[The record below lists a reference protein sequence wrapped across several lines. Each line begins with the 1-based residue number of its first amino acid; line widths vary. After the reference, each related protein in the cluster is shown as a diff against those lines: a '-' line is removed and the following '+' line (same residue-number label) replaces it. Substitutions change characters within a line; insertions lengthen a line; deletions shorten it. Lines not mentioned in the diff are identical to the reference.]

1 MMAQDAEGAGAMKS
15 LIERADTTW
24 QSVGTAL
31 SRVEFYV
38 QLGIV
43 ALAVVVGWILG
54 AYILKHVRLF
64 RDEPDTGMLEDM
76 RWTFYRARALVQPVT
91 AAIVL
96 GIATMISE
104 FAIGS
109 IWLVKA
115 AQGIALIFVV
125 YSLIKHLL
133 QNEKVIAIVKWIGLP
148 VAVLYSL
155 GWLNDVTQHLDS
167 IAFTVGNIKL
177 SVYTILRTLIFG
189 FLLFWLGR
197 LSNVTGKRMIR
208 TQQTLDPGAREVAA
222 KLFEI
227 AVFVVIFL
235 LLLNVMGIDLTA
247 LAVFGGALGVGLG
260 FGLQQIAS
268 NFISGII
275 ILLDRS
281 LTIGDYIQLEDGRA
295 GTLRELSM
303 RSATLETYDGKD
315 IMVPNEKFITTSF
328 TNWTHDN
335 KLQRYPINFQVAYDT
350 DLEKLFPI
358 LRDVVSSHPK
368 VISGDDVPMEMQPDA
383 EIEKF
388 EDSGINIL
396 VEFWM
401 EGIDDGEHRVGGD
414 LLLMIWQTLKA
425 NGIVIPFPQREVR
438 VTSDSNSGANKL
450 G

>member
-1 MMAQDAEGAGAMKS
+1 MNS
-15 LIERADTTW
+15 LIEQADNTW
-24 QSVGTAL
+24 ASIETAL
-31 SRVEFYV
+31 TSVEFYLQAGV
-38 QLGIV
+38 V
-43 ALAVVVGWILG
+43 AFAVVVGWMLG
-54 AYILKHVRLF
+54 AYILKRVRLF
-64 RDEPDTGMLEDM
+64 REEPDSGVLEDL
-76 RWTFYRARALVQPVT
+76 RWTIYRARALVQPVT

-96 GIATMISE
+96 GLATVISE
-104 FAIGS
+104 AAIGS

-125 YSLIKHLL
+125 YSLITHLL
-133 QNEKVIAIVKWIGLP
+133 QNDKIIALVKWVGLP
-148 VAVLYSL
+148 VAILYSL
-155 GWLNDVTQHLDS
+155 GWLNDVTDHLDS

-177 SVYTILRTLIFG
+177 SVYTILRTLVFG

-197 LSNVTGKRMIR
+197 LSNVTGKRVIR
-208 TQQTLDPGAREVAA
+208 TQQALDPGAREVAA

-328 TNWTHDN
+328 TNWTHNN

-350 DLEKLFPI
+350 DLEKMFPI
-358 LRDVVSSHPK
+358 LREVVASHPK
-368 VISGDDVPMEMQPDA
+368 VISGDDVPIEMRPAA
-383 EIEKF
+383 EIQEF
-388 EDSGINIL
+388 QDSGINIL

-414 LLLMIWQTLKA
+414 LLLMIWQALKA
-425 NGIVIPFPQREVR
+425 NNIVIPFPQRVIK
-438 VTSDSNSGANKL
+438 VTRDSENEEDKRA
-450 G
+450 

>member
-1 MMAQDAEGAGAMKS
+1 MNRLIRWAETK
-15 LIERADTTW
+15 W
-24 QSVGTAL
+24 QSIATQL
-31 SRVEFYV
+31 SSTEFYV
-38 QLGIV
+38 QAGII
-43 ALAVVVGWILG
+43 ALAVVFGWLLG
-54 AYILKHVRLF
+54 AYILHRVKLF
-64 RDEPDTGMLEDM
+64 REEPQPGPLEDL
-76 RWTFYRARALVQPVT
+76 RWTVHRAGALVQPIT

-96 GIATMISE
+96 GVATLISE
-104 FAIGS
+104 SSIGA

-115 AQGIALIFVV
+115 AQGVALIFVL
-125 YSLIKHLL
+125 YSFAKHLL
-133 QNEKVIAIVKWIGLP
+133 NNEKMIALLKWVGLP

-155 GWLNDVTQHLDS
+155 GWLSDVTQYLDS

-189 FLLFWLGR
+189 FVLFWLGR
-197 LSNVTGKRMIR
+197 LSNATGKRVIR
-208 TQQTLDPGAREVAA
+208 TQQALDPGTREVAA

-268 NFISGII
+268 NFISGLI

-281 LTIGDYIQLEDGRA
+281 LTIGDYIQLEDGRS

-328 TNWTHDN
+328 TNWTHNN

-350 DLEKLFPI
+350 DLDAMFTI
-358 LRDVVSSHPK
+358 LREVVSSHPK
-368 VISGDDVPMEMQPDA
+368 VISGDDIPIELRPDA
-383 EIEKF
+383 EIAAF
-388 EDSGINIL
+388 EDSGIKIL

-401 EGIDDGEHRVGGD
+401 EGVDDGEHRVGGD
-414 LLLMIWQTLKA
+414 LLLMIWQALKA
-425 NGIVIPFPQREVR
+425 NDIVIPFPQRVVR
-438 VTSDSNSGANKL
+438 VTGDTPKPPEKDGSVPGS
-450 G
+450 